1 MNNLWR
7 RWWVSLAVLIASG
20 IIIVVMACTPHT
32 VGDLSDPW
40 PVELGGACSI
50 YSRYEWDFN
59 NLDHS
64 FVSDRMMLVAE
75 DIYRA
80 HKKPEKIREYCE
92 TEVFG

>member
-64 FVSDRMMLVAE
+64 FVSDRMMLVDE
-75 DIYRA
+75 
-80 HKKPEKIREYCE
+80 HL
-92 TEVFG
+92 